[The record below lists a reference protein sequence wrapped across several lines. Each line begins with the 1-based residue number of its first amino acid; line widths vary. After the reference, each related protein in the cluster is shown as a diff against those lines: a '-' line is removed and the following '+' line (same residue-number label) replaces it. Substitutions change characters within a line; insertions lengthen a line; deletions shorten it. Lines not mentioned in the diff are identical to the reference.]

1 MKATKILLIP
11 ILIVAVHINKIQ
23 AQQSLQVKAYSLTIE
38 GTSSLHDWESTVE
51 KLDFKGTFTL
61 AGNSLTAVK
70 SVVATIPVK
79 SIKSPK
85 GKMMDNKT
93 YEAFNYEKNPSII
106 FTMTGSNIDERKGII
121 DVLGTLT
128 MAGMT
133 KPIDLSLNYKVL
145 PNGDIRI
152 TGSKKLLMTDY
163 KMEPPTA
170 MMGAI
175 KVADEVVVKIDLT
188 LTSGTQLTKSNK

>member
-11 ILIVAVHINKIQ
+11 VLLLVIHLKSVQ
-23 AQQSLQVKAYSLTIE
+23 AQQPLQVKTYSLTIE
-38 GTSSLHDWESTVE
+38 GTSSLHDWESVVE
-51 KLDFKGTFTL
+51 KLDCKGTFTV
-61 AGNSLTAVK
+61 ANNSLTEIKGV
-70 SVVATIPVK
+70 VVAIPVK

-106 FTMTGSNIDERKGII
+106 FTMTGSKIYESKGTIDA
-121 DVLGTLT
+121 LGTLT

-133 KPIDLSLNYKVL
+133 KSIDLSLNYKVL
-145 PNGDIRI
+145 PNGELRI
-152 TGSKKLLMTDY
+152 TGSKKLLMTDFR
-163 KMEPPTA
+163 MEPPTA

-175 KVADEVVVKIDLT
+175 KVANEVVVKIDLT
-188 LTSGTQLTKSNK
+188 LTPGTALTKTNK

>member
-11 ILIVAVHINKIQ
+11 ILIVALYINNVQ
-23 AQQSLQVKAYSLTIE
+23 AQQSLQVKAYSLMIE

-61 AGNSLTAVK
+61 AGNSLTAIK
-70 SVVATIPVK
+70 GVVATIPVK

-93 YEAFNYEKNPSII
+93 YEAFNYEKNPNII
-106 FTMTGSNIDERKGII
+106 FTMTGSKIDERKGII
-121 DVLGTLT
+121 DALGTLT

-133 KPIDLSLNYKVL
+133 KPIDLSLNYKLL
-145 PNGDIRI
+145 PDGDVRI
-152 TGSKKLLMTDY
+152 TGSKKLLMTDF

-188 LTSGTQLTKSNK
+188 LTPGTQLTKTK